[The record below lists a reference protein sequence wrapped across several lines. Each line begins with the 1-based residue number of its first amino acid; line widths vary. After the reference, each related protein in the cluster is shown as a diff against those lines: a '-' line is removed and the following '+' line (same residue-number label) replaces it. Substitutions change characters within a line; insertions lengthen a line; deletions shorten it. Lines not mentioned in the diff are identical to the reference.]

1 MESEDRTSSSRFE
14 LVRFKPHGN
23 TFFCTILGN
32 EKIYVKWS
40 RRCQILWYWYWSIA
54 LPFCRANLSVQGF
67 SWFMRNVVLNI
78 VLFLVLIFLT
88 TPTIILNTM
97 DKLDVTKTIEDL
109 HVRWILLNSHQIT
122 FRCAAFSWLCS
133 VSDPRVPLSV
143 SFSPPSCC
151 ASSH

>member
-1 MESEDRTSSSRFE
+1 MVIRFSARYQGTKTYMSSEA
-14 LVRFKPHGN
+14 GA
-23 TFFCTILGN
+23 
-32 EKIYVKWS
+32 VKFYDID
-40 RRCQILWYWYWSIA
+40 CDKLLF

-109 HVRWILLNSHQIT
+109 HVR
-122 FRCAAFSWLCS
+122 
-133 VSDPRVPLSV
+133 
-143 SFSPPSCC
+143 
-151 ASSH
+151 